1 MKLRLLMT
9 VAVTSVAALA
19 LTACGTTEAPASSSA
34 PTAAAITITDA
45 SGTKVTLDG
54 PAKKV
59 VGTEWNVVENL
70 VSLGVDPVGV
80 SDVKGYQAWDSTVPL
95 TNDPTDIGTRGEPS
109 VDTIA
114 TLAPDLIVATTDLT
128 EAAVAQLRKI
138 APVIQVR
145 SADASDQINQ
155 MLTNLDMIAQATG
168 TETRA
173 AEVTAAFKAKLA
185 EGKAAI
191 AAAGLTGEK
200 VAFADGYLDANQV
213 AIRPYAKGSLIGDV
227 TEQLGL
233 VNAWTIKGDAA
244 YGLATTDVEGLT
256 KLGDVHFLYFSNS
269 VDGDPFVDSLAKNA
283 IWKSLPFVKS
293 DQVDRIP
300 DGIWVFGGPE
310 SMNAYVDAVV
320 AALTK

>member
-34 PTAAAITITDA
+34 PAASAITITDA
-45 SGTKVTLDG
+45 SGTEVKLDG
-54 PAKKV
+54 PATRV

-80 SDVKGYQAWDSTVPL
+80 SDVKGYQAWDAAVPL

-114 TLAPDLIVATTDLT
+114 SLAPDLIVATTDLT
-128 EAAVAQLRKI
+128 AASVTQLRKI

-145 SADASDQINQ
+145 SANAADQINQ
-155 MLTNLDMIAQATG
+155 MLINFDMIAKATG
-168 TETRA
+168 TEDKA
-173 AEVTAAFKAKLA
+173 AEVTAAFTAKLA

-191 AAAGLTGEK
+191 EAAGLTGEK
-200 VAFADGYLDANQV
+200 VAFADGYIDANQV
-213 AIRPYAKGSLIGDV
+213 SIRPYAKGSLIGDV
-227 TEQLGL
+227 TEELGL
-233 VNAWTIKGDAA
+233 VNAWTIKGDAD

-256 KLGDVHFLYFSNS
+256 ELGDVHFLYFSND

-310 SMNAYVDAVV
+310 SMDAYVDAVV
-320 AALTK
+320 TTLTK

>member
-80 SDVKGYQAWDSTVPL
+80 SDVKGYQAWDSSVPL

-293 DQVDRIP
+293 DRVDRIP

>member
-173 AEVTAAFKAKLA
+173 AEVTAAFTAKLA

-191 AAAGLTGEK
+191 AAAGLTGDK

>member
-173 AEVTAAFKAKLA
+173 AEVTAAFTAKLA

-191 AAAGLTGEK
+191 AAAGLTGDK

-227 TEQLGL
+227 TEELGL

>member
-173 AEVTAAFKAKLA
+173 AEVTAAFTAKLA

-191 AAAGLTGEK
+191 AAAGRTGEK